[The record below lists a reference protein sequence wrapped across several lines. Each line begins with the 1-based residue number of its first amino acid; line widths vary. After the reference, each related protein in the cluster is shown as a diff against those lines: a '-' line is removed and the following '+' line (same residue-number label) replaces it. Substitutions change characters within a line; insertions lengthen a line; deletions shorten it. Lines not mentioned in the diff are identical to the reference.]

1 MDRSRVEVLS
11 PAGNPA
17 KLRTAVNYGADAVY
31 MSGKNYGLRA
41 LSDNFTR
48 EEMVESVA
56 YAHSRGVKCYVTLN
70 VMPTEDDLPG
80 LDDAIRFIGDE
91 SGADAVLVSDPGIF
105 VRTRELCPD
114 LEIHI
119 STQASVT
126 NSAACRFWADQ
137 GAKRIVLAREVSLA
151 QIRKIRDAIPDD
163 VELECFVHGAM
174 CVAYSGR
181 CLLSN
186 YFTGRRSN
194 GGACA
199 QPCRWGYHVVEEKRP
214 DLAMP
219 VEEDK
224 RGTYVFGSKDICMI
238 DHIPELI
245 EAGVNSFKIEGRIKG
260 EYYAAAV
267 TKVYREAVDLYCKD
281 PASYAVDP
289 HWHYVLDKVVHRDY
303 DTGFFFNSPSEDAKI
318 DYEKSYNKPAFVV
331 GIVQPSDAS
340 AGAGLTKVIQKN
352 KLYRGDVL
360 NVLMPEGYIE
370 PVTVA
375 ELYDSKMEPVD
386 ACPHPE
392 MTFFMKAVDKNG
404 APVTLPE
411 MTFLSRDGDKD
422 AGILPQG

>member
-56 YAHSRGVKCYVTLN
+56 YAHARGVKCYVTLN

-126 NSAACRFWADQ
+126 NSVACRFWADQ

-186 YFTGRRSN
+186 YFTGRRAN

-199 QPCRWGYHVVEEKRP
+199 QPC
-214 DLAMP
+214 LAMP
-219 VEEDK
+219 VEEDE

-238 DHIPELI
+238 DHIPELVD
-245 EAGVNSFKIEGRIKG
+245 AGVNSFKIEGRIKG

-340 AGAGLTKVIQKN
+340 AGAGLTRVIQKN

>member
-11 PAGNPA
+11 PAGDPA
-17 KLRTAVNYGADAVY
+17 KLRTAVTYGADAVY
-31 MSGKNYGLRA
+31 MAGKNFGLRA
-41 LSDNFTR
+41 LSDNFT
-48 EEMVESVA
+48 ESEMIDGIA
-56 YAHSRGVKCYVTLN
+56 FAHAHGVKCYVTLN
-70 VMPTEDDLPG
+70 VMPTEDELGG
-80 LDDAIRFIGDE
+80 LDSAIKFIGNE

-105 VRTRELCPD
+105 MMVRELCPE

-126 NSAACRFWADQ
+126 NSGACKFWAEQ
-137 GAKRIVLAREVSLA
+137 GARRIVLAREVTLS

-219 VEEDK
+219 VEEDE

-245 EAGVNSFKIEGRIKG
+245 DAGVNSLKIEGRIKG
-260 EYYAAAV
+260 DYYAAAV
-267 TKVYREAVDLYCKD
+267 TKVYREAVDRYCAD
-281 PASYAVDP
+281 PASYAVAP
-289 HWHYVLDKVVHRDY
+289 HWHYVLDKDVHRDY
-303 DTGFFFNSPSEDAKI
+303 DTGFFYTSPSADAKI

-331 GIVQPSDAS
+331 GIVQSFDA
-340 AGAGLTKVIQKN
+340 ATGLVRVTQKN
-352 KLYRGDVL
+352 KLYKGDVL
-360 NVLMPEGYIE
+360 NVLMPSGYIE
-370 PVTVA
+370 PITVA
-375 ELYDSKMEPVD
+375 VLYDSKMTPIE

-392 MTFFMKAVDKNG
+392 MTFYMKAVDG
-404 APVTLPE
+404 AGSAVPLPE

>member
-11 PAGNPA
+11 PAGDPA
-17 KLRTAVNYGADAVY
+17 KLRTAVTYGADAVY
-31 MSGKNYGLRA
+31 MAGKNYGLRA
-41 LSDNFTR
+41 LSDNFTE
-48 EEMVESVA
+48 EEMIGSIA
-56 YAHSRGVKCYVTLN
+56 FAHANGVKCYVTLN
-70 VMPTEDDLPG
+70 VMPTEDELGG
-80 LDDAIRFIGDE
+80 LDDAIKFIGDK

-105 VRTRELCPD
+105 MRVRELCPD

-126 NSAACRFWADQ
+126 NSGACKFWADQ
-137 GAKRIVLAREVSLA
+137 GAKRIVLAREVSLS

-219 VEEDK
+219 VEEDE

-245 EAGVNSFKIEGRIKG
+245 DAGVNSLKIEGRIKG
-260 EYYAAAV
+260 DYYAAAV
-267 TKVYREAVDLYCKD
+267 TKVYREAVDRYCAD

-303 DTGFFFNSPSEDAKI
+303 DTGFFYQSPSADAKI

-331 GIVQPSDAS
+331 GIVDSTDEQT
-340 AGAGLTKVIQKN
+340 GLVKVTQKN
-352 KLYRGDVL
+352 KLYKGDVL
-360 NVLMPEGYIE
+360 NVLMPSGYID

-375 ELYDSKMEPVD
+375 ELYDAKMQPIES
-386 ACPHPE
+386 CPHPE
-392 MTFFMKAVDKNG
+392 MTFFMKAVSADG
-404 APVTLPE
+404 SSVTLPQ

-422 AGILPQG
+422 TGILPQ

>member
-126 NSAACRFWADQ
+126 NSAACKFWADQ
-137 GAKRIVLAREVSLA
+137 GARRIVLAREVSLA

-163 VELECFVHGAM
+163 IELECFVHGAM

-219 VEEDK
+219 VEEDE

-238 DHIPELI
+238 DHIPELVD
-245 EAGVNSFKIEGRIKG
+245 AGVNSFKIEGRIKG

>member
-11 PAGNPA
+11 PAGDPA
-17 KLRTAVNYGADAVY
+17 KLRTAVTYGADAVY
-31 MSGKNYGLRA
+31 MAGKDYGLRA
-41 LSDNFTR
+41 LSDNFTE
-48 EEMVESVA
+48 EEMVDSIA
-56 YAHSRGVKCYVTLN
+56 FAHSRGVKCYVTLN
-70 VMPTEDDLPG
+70 VMPTEDELGG
-80 LDDAIRFIGDE
+80 LDDAIRFIGGK

-105 VRTRELCPD
+105 MRVRELCPD

-126 NSAACRFWADQ
+126 NSGACKFWAEQ
-137 GAKRIVLAREVSLA
+137 GAKRIVLAREVTLS

-219 VEEDK
+219 VEEDE

-245 EAGVNSFKIEGRIKG
+245 DAGVNSLKIEGRIKG
-260 EYYAAAV
+260 DYYAAAV

-281 PASYAVDP
+281 PASYAADP

-303 DTGFFFNSPSEDAKI
+303 DTGFFYNSPSSDAKI

-331 GIVQPSDAS
+331 GIVDSTDEQT
-340 AGAGLTKVIQKN
+340 GLTKVTQKN
-352 KLYRGDVL
+352 KLYKGDVL
-360 NVLMPEGYIE
+360 NVLMPSGYIE
-370 PVTVA
+370 PITAA
-375 ELYDSKMEPVD
+375 ELYDAKMQPID
-386 ACPHPE
+386 SCPHPE
-392 MTFFMKAVDKNG
+392 MTFFMKAADASGNTVS
-404 APVTLPE
+404 LPQ

-422 AGILPQG
+422 AGILPQ

>member
-11 PAGNPA
+11 PAGDPA
-17 KLRTAVNYGADAVY
+17 KLRTAVTYGADAVY
-31 MSGKNYGLRA
+31 MAGKNYGLRA
-41 LSDNFTR
+41 LSDNFTE
-48 EEMVESVA
+48 EEMIDSIA
-56 YAHSRGVKCYVTLN
+56 FAHANGVKCYVTLN
-70 VMPTEDDLPG
+70 VMPTEDELGG
-80 LDDAIRFIGDE
+80 LDDAIKIIGNK

-105 VRTRELCPD
+105 MRVRELCPD

-126 NSAACRFWADQ
+126 NSGACKFWADQ
-137 GAKRIVLAREVSLA
+137 GAKRIVLAREVSLS

-219 VEEDK
+219 VEEDE

-245 EAGVNSFKIEGRIKG
+245 DAGVNSLKIEGRIKG
-260 EYYAAAV
+260 DYYAAAV
-267 TKVYREAVDLYCKD
+267 TKVYREAVDRYCAD

-303 DTGFFFNSPSEDAKI
+303 DTGFFYQSPSADAKI

-331 GIVQPSDAS
+331 GIVDSTDDQT
-340 AGAGLTKVIQKN
+340 GLVKVTQKN
-352 KLYRGDVL
+352 KLYKGDVL
-360 NVLMPEGYIE
+360 NVLMPSGYID

-375 ELYDSKMEPVD
+375 ELYDAKMQPIES
-386 ACPHPE
+386 CPHPE
-392 MTFFMKAVDKNG
+392 MTFFMKAVSADG
-404 APVTLPE
+404 AAVTLPQ

-422 AGILPQG
+422 TGILPLGCN